1 MILPSVL
8 STKPKRNPNRG
19 KRELY
24 ASRQET
30 NAFQILRREGAEFI
44 LAPPGPA
51 DPGHR
56 VLRQAGPDS
65 GLQNT
70 GTSIQQFTFY
80 VLI

>member
-1 MILPSVL
+1 MHPGE
-8 STKPKRNPNRG
+8 KK
-19 KRELY
+19 
-24 ASRQET
+24 

-70 GTSIQQFTFY
+70 GTSIQQFIFY
-80 VLI
+80 V